1 MTETSSNTKKLEKAL
16 TAMTE
21 RAQIAETDLAVSEA
35 ENDDMVKQLEE
46 SKGLYM
52 ILDKK
57 YHLAKAKIKELEE
70 KWVYSIKAPR
80 ISRQY
85 CALFMNGGQKSD
97 IRSFT
102 QSHTNLLLVLNH
114 MEEPLLSKRGISQF
128 FDPFTPKLIIQILLT
143 IQEQMY
149 EWCSENS

>member
-57 YHLAKAKIKELEE
+57 YYLAKAKIKELEE
-70 KWVYSIKAPR
+70 K
-80 ISRQY
+80 
-85 CALFMNGGQKSD
+85 
-97 IRSFT
+97 
-102 QSHTNLLLVLNH
+102 
-114 MEEPLLSKRGISQF
+114 
-128 FDPFTPKLIIQILLT
+128 
-143 IQEQMY
+143 
-149 EWCSENS
+149 

>member
-57 YHLAKAKIKELEE
+57 YHLAKAKIKELED
-70 KWVYSIKAPR
+70 K
-80 ISRQY
+80 
-85 CALFMNGGQKSD
+85 
-97 IRSFT
+97 
-102 QSHTNLLLVLNH
+102 
-114 MEEPLLSKRGISQF
+114 
-128 FDPFTPKLIIQILLT
+128 
-143 IQEQMY
+143 
-149 EWCSENS
+149 